1 MFKHLG
7 TFAILAVC
15 FFVMLISGCPD
26 GVRDIMSPPPVAEPV
41 VEEPVVEEPVTE
53 EPVTEEPGTEP
64 GMAEPV
70 MEEPVTPPVTPPTAG
85 LDGMVLIPAGSF
97 EMGSKDKEYY
107 LDENPLHTVHLDAFY
122 MDIYEVT
129 NAQFKAFLD
138 ANPGVLKAFEDF
150 GDTGTL
156 PYWSGTDY
164 PAGRADHPVTG
175 VSWTAALAYASWA
188 GKRLPTEAEWEYAA
202 RGGLAGK
209 DYPWGNTITP
219 NDANYQNSETSAGTT
234 PVGQYPANGYGL
246 YDMAGNVWEWC
257 LDVYV
262 WDFYAAS
269 DNSRNPIAGGE
280 SLLEFTTDNR
290 LVHSNRVM
298 RGGSWAHH
306 EGDLRVARRWGS
318 DPWFEEGGIGFH
330 LTGFRCVR
338 PVMESPGTEPPVT
351 GPPETETPET
361 DELPDDTLGEGALEL
376 EED

>member
-1 MFKHLG
+1 MFKQLG
-7 TFAILAVC
+7 MFAILAVC
-15 FFVMLISGCPD
+15 FFAMLISGCPD
-26 GVRDIMSPPPVAEPV
+26 GVRDIVSPPVAEPVVAEPV
-41 VEEPVVEEPVTE
+41 VEEPVT
-53 EPVTEEPGTEP
+53 
-64 GMAEPV
+64 EPV

-107 LDENPLHTVHLDAFY
+107 LNENPLHTVHLDAFY

-164 PAGRADHPVTG
+164 PAGYADHPVTNVG
-175 VSWTAALAYASWA
+175 WTAAFAYAGWA

-209 DYPWGNTITP
+209 EYPWGDTITP
-219 NDANYQNSETSAGTT
+219 NDANYYHGNRPGTT

-290 LVHSNRVM
+290 LVHSDRVM
-298 RGGSWAHH
+298 RGGSFGHP

-318 DPWFEEGGIGFH
+318 DWLRREESGLGPGLGFH

-338 PVMESPGTEPPVT
+338 PV
-351 GPPETETPET
+351 TP
-361 DELPDDTLGEGALEL
+361 
-376 EED
+376 